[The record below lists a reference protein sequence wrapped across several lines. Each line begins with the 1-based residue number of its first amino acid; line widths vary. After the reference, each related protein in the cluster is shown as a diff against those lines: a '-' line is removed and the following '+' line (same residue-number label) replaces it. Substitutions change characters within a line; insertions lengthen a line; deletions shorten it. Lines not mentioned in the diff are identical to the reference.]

1 MADRQTE
8 ADKIAAMREYR
19 AEHDAAVN
27 RMAALKA
34 ARIARDAQNAQRPE
48 AKSADVKPAGKKAP
62 AKKPTAKTPAVRL
75 AKPR

>member
-34 ARIARDAQNAQRPE
+34 ARIARDAQMASQPE
-48 AKSADVKPAGKKAP
+48 AKTTDARPAGKKAP
-62 AKKPTAKTPAVRL
+62 AKKAAAKTPAVRL